1 MIFFT
6 LPFLLLIS
14 LSDIIIIMIALIG
27 IFQDTDH
34 DKCPDLWHIILMILS
49 VQSVT
54 IVIKNI
60 VIHKQKD
67 DIRSL
72 KALLRK
78 FLFKFIY
85 AINVIIIVAIFIKGM
100 LDIECTFHRVIPSL
114 YLFCAI
120 SLTQPVIALFIMDRL
135 TDAQVTHQ
143 KGQVQW
149 HPDIHAGIRK
159 IFQEIPSAIKD
170 ELDGTLSY
178 KVWKTIGPLRVPF
191 KNQYNLI
198 KLFTKLRNI
207 KEKNINNSVQFFDAQ
222 HTSGSTGGTFYQG
235 QMISGMG
242 RAAIANDTRAE
253 ICSSFQRFGYGRLIY
268 VVDQNQDFANKLDV
282 LSQEDLRYDS

>member
-1 MIFFT
+1 
-6 LPFLLLIS
+6 
-14 LSDIIIIMIALIG
+14 MIALIG

-143 KGQVQW
+143 KG
-149 HPDIHAGIRK
+149 
-159 IFQEIPSAIKD
+159 
-170 ELDGTLSY
+170 
-178 KVWKTIGPLRVPF
+178 
-191 KNQYNLI
+191 
-198 KLFTKLRNI
+198 
-207 KEKNINNSVQFFDAQ
+207 
-222 HTSGSTGGTFYQG
+222 
-235 QMISGMG
+235 
-242 RAAIANDTRAE
+242 
-253 ICSSFQRFGYGRLIY
+253 
-268 VVDQNQDFANKLDV
+268 
-282 LSQEDLRYDS
+282 